1 MKVVTADTMQQ
12 LDRRAIEEFGVPGLE
27 LMERA
32 GEGCATAIM
41 ARFAPSLEKRA
52 VVVAGKGNN
61 GGDGYVIA
69 RHLRGAGWEVT
80 TLILAHREEISGDAA
95 VNLDRLAGLGVI
107 FCPEPGHLRVH
118 TPEFTA
124 ATVIVDALF
133 GTGLKSELRGIHRE
147 AVALINDAGRPV
159 VAVDIPSGI
168 DATSGRV
175 LGAAIRANLTVTFA
189 LAKLGHVL
197 YPGAEFCGELRVVDI
212 GIPAEASAAASGH
225 EFLDRAS
232 TGPLVRCRARCDH
245 KGTNGHVLIVAGST
259 GKSGAA
265 AMAANS
271 AVRAGAGLVT
281 LAVPESLHAILEVK
295 TTEAMTMPLPDGGSG
310 ILAETALPVI
320 ATATTGKSVL
330 ALGPGIGWHPP
341 TVRLVR
347 ELLTSCSLP
356 LVMDADALN
365 AVSADTAIL
374 RRKRAQTVI
383 LTPHPGEM
391 ARLTASTTSAVEA
404 DRIATARNFA
414 TDYGVFI
421 VLKGARTVI
430 AAPDGSVGING
441 SGNPGMATGGMG
453 DVLTGILA
461 ALLAQ
466 GYPPLEA
473 CRLGVFIHGHAADLL
488 AVEKG
493 EIGISAVDVQER
505 IPYAFK
511 HLMGM

>member
-1 MKVVTADTMQQ
+1 MKVVTAEAMQQ

-32 GEGCATAIM
+32 GEGCAAAIV
-41 ARFAPSLEKRA
+41 ARFAASPEKRA
-52 VVVAGKGNN
+52 VIVAGKGNN

-80 TLILAHREEISGDAA
+80 TLVLARPEEISGDAA
-95 VNLDRLAGLGVI
+95 VNLDRLSGLGVI
-107 FCPEPGHLRVH
+107 FCPEPGHLRGH
-118 TPEFTA
+118 LPELTA
-124 ATVIVDALF
+124 ATVVVDALF
-133 GTGLKSELRGIHRE
+133 GTGLKSELRGVHRE
-147 AVALINDAGRPV
+147 AAELINDAGRPV

-175 LGAAIRANLTVTFA
+175 LGAAVRADLTVTFA
-189 LAKLGHVL
+189 VAKLGHVL
-197 YPGAEFCGELRVVDI
+197 YPGAEFCGELRVIDI
-212 GIPAEASAAASGH
+212 GIPAEASTAAPGY

-232 TGPLVRCRARCDH
+232 VGPLLRRRARCAH
-245 KGTNGHVLIVAGST
+245 KGSYGHVLVVAGST

-281 LAVPESLHAILEVK
+281 LAVPESIHAILEVK
-295 TTEAMTMPLPDGGSG
+295 TTEAMTIPLPDAGNG
-310 ILAETALPVI
+310 ILAEAAITAI
-320 ATATTGKSVL
+320 TTAGSGKDVL

-347 ELLTSCSLP
+347 ELLTSCGLP
-356 LVMDADALN
+356 LVLDADALN

-374 RRKRAQTVI
+374 RRKRSQTVI

-404 DRIATARNFA
+404 DRITAARNLA
-414 TDYGVFI
+414 TDFGVFVI
-421 VLKGARTVI
+421 LKGARTVI
-430 AAPDGSVGING
+430 AAPDGSVAING

-466 GYPPLEA
+466 GYPPFTA
-473 CRLGVFIHGHAADLL
+473 CLLGVFIHGHAADLL
-488 AVEKG
+488 AAEKG
-493 EIGISAVDVQER
+493 EIGITAVDVQER
-505 IPYAFK
+505 LPYAFRD
-511 HLMGM
+511 LME